1 MTRHEDLVMVSCIF
15 NEANSYKFISKYGV
29 LYLIREESASLKEY
43 SETEMVKWDLYW
55 TDVVIETALKLK
67 DNQMRVVYF
76 MINLLGE
83 EYLEETLNEN
93 KYNKRIFISCLERF
107 FQSTEIPQKYKDI
120 VKEKVQKLN
129 I

>member
-1 MTRHEDLVMVSCIF
+1 MVSCIF
-15 NEANSYKFISKYGV
+15 NEANSYKFITKYGT
-29 LYLIREESASLKEY
+29 LYLIREESESLKKY
-43 SETEMVKWDLYW
+43 SETEMEKWDLYW

-93 KYNKRIFISCLERF
+93 NDNKRIFISCLERF